1 MIESLQQSINSFQAE
16 NDRLR
21 GAIRQRLG
29 DATAAP
35 LLDQCTAHAA
45 SAELVTPN
53 PANATQSLDDHDYGL
68 VHALQMA
75 QQTFVI
81 TDPLLPDNPIVFASQ
96 GFLTLTGY
104 SLDQVLGRNCRFL
117 QGPATDP
124 RSVAKI
130 RKAIEGGYDVSV
142 CLLNYKI
149 DATTFWN
156 HFFIAALRDG
166 KGSIVNFVGVQCE
179 VSERVASALNRE
191 ELGPDGAAG
200 ADASEKK
207 PAPGG
212 GGGGG
217 SSDDAP

>member
-1 MIESLQQSINSFQAE
+1 MRAWA
-16 NDRLR
+16 R
-21 GAIRQRLG
+21 GAR
-29 DATAAP
+29 A
-35 LLDQCTAHAA
+35 
-45 SAELVTPN
+45 
-53 PANATQSLDDHDYGL
+53 
-68 VHALQMA
+68 
-75 QQTFVI
+75 
-81 TDPLLPDNPIVFASQ
+81 
-96 GFLTLTGY
+96 
-104 SLDQVLGRNCRFL
+104 

-191 ELGPDGAAG
+191 ELAANPD
-200 ADASEKK
+200 ADVPTKK
-207 PAPGG
+207 PAASGP
-212 GGGGG
+212 G
-217 SSDDAP
+217 SSDD